1 MGLAV
6 NVDFTTKVDYRR
18 NTRVWLIGLAW
29 CSRVEVYQGAPL
41 FSVIRDIQA
50 VSRLNKSL
58 VHRYKAHCQRLSTIM
73 KTVVHI
79 QYR

>member
-1 MGLAV
+1 MELAV

-18 NTRVWLIGLAW
+18 NARVWLIGLAW

-41 FSVIRDIQA
+41 SAIRDIQA

-73 KTVVHI
+73 KTIVHL